1 MAELDEKL
9 NALLSDPN
17 SMAQIMQ
24 MAQQLSATM
33 GGGSASPSPP
43 TAAAPPAAPTTQTA
57 PQAPAPSLP
66 GGIDPQVVARFL
78 PLLQEYSRSSSQTM
92 QLLYALRPFLKES
105 KQDKVERAARLARL
119 IHLGKKFLMD
129 WGGRPCITATSAAT
143 AAPTP
148 ASARRTRRCRRRS
161 RSVHLS
167 RRSIR
172 LLPRLPG
179 RRKHRPCKRLR
190 LMSRPAVLRRL
201 RRSGGC
207 STACWRSCTFR
218 ILMRE
223 TSSC

>member
-43 TAAAPPAAPTTQTA
+43 TAAAPPAAPPTQT
-57 PQAPAPSLP
+57 APSLP

-129 WGGRPCITATSAAT
+129 WGDGH
-143 AAPTP
+143 
-148 ASARRTRRCRRRS
+148 
-161 RSVHLS
+161 V
-167 RRSIR
+167 
-172 LLPRLPG
+172 
-179 RRKHRPCKRLR
+179 
-190 LMSRPAVLRRL
+190 
-201 RRSGGC
+201 
-207 STACWRSCTFR
+207 
-218 ILMRE
+218 
-223 TSSC
+223 

>member
-57 PQAPAPSLP
+57 PQAPAPSLS

-129 WGGRPCITATSAAT
+129 WGDGH
-143 AAPTP
+143 
-148 ASARRTRRCRRRS
+148 
-161 RSVHLS
+161 V
-167 RRSIR
+167 
-172 LLPRLPG
+172 
-179 RRKHRPCKRLR
+179 
-190 LMSRPAVLRRL
+190 
-201 RRSGGC
+201 
-207 STACWRSCTFR
+207 
-218 ILMRE
+218 
-223 TSSC
+223 

>member
-43 TAAAPPAAPTTQTA
+43 TAAAPTAAAPPAAPTTQTA

-78 PLLQEYSRSSSQTM
+78 PLLQEYSRSNSQTM

-119 IHLGKKFLMD
+119 IHLGKKFLTD
-129 WGGRPCITATSAAT
+129 WGDGH
-143 AAPTP
+143 
-148 ASARRTRRCRRRS
+148 
-161 RSVHLS
+161 V
-167 RRSIR
+167 
-172 LLPRLPG
+172 
-179 RRKHRPCKRLR
+179 
-190 LMSRPAVLRRL
+190 
-201 RRSGGC
+201 
-207 STACWRSCTFR
+207 
-218 ILMRE
+218 
-223 TSSC
+223 

>member
-43 TAAAPPAAPTTQTA
+43 TAAAPPAAAPPAAPTTQTA

-129 WGGRPCITATSAAT
+129 WGDGH
-143 AAPTP
+143 
-148 ASARRTRRCRRRS
+148 
-161 RSVHLS
+161 V
-167 RRSIR
+167 
-172 LLPRLPG
+172 
-179 RRKHRPCKRLR
+179 
-190 LMSRPAVLRRL
+190 
-201 RRSGGC
+201 
-207 STACWRSCTFR
+207 
-218 ILMRE
+218 
-223 TSSC
+223 

>member
-33 GGGSASPSPP
+33 GGGSAS
-43 TAAAPPAAPTTQTA
+43 APPAAPTTQT
-57 PQAPAPSLP
+57 APSLP

-129 WGGRPCITATSAAT
+129 WGDGH
-143 AAPTP
+143 
-148 ASARRTRRCRRRS
+148 
-161 RSVHLS
+161 V
-167 RRSIR
+167 
-172 LLPRLPG
+172 
-179 RRKHRPCKRLR
+179 
-190 LMSRPAVLRRL
+190 
-201 RRSGGC
+201 
-207 STACWRSCTFR
+207 
-218 ILMRE
+218 
-223 TSSC
+223 